1 MRVVEDFFLTQTE
14 VVIFDTEF
22 TTWEGA
28 MKRNWSGENEHR
40 ELVQIAAQKINLHTG
55 VVLDSFEVLV
65 KPQIN
70 PILSDYFVELTH
82 ITQEQIEA
90 SGIIFA
96 EAYQSFM
103 DWSAGLKKY
112 SFSQTLDSA
121 SDMGVLQENI
131 ALYSL
136 LLGLNEAEFGT
147 VTGVFQAVGIDTA
160 QYNSGRL
167 YQAFDLDLSG
177 HQHNAMHDVDSIV
190 ASLFAVKER
199 WMEQK

>member
-28 MKRNWSGENEHR
+28 MQRNWSGENEHR
-40 ELVQIAAQKINLHTG
+40 ELVQIAAQKINLHTAE
-55 VVLDSFEVLV
+55 VLRSFEVLV

-70 PILSDYFVELTH
+70 PELSEYFVELTH
-82 ITQEQIEA
+82 ITQAQIET

-96 EAYQSFM
+96 EAYQLFM
-103 DWSAGLKKY
+103 DWAGGVKKY

-136 LLGLNEAEFGT
+136 PLSLDEAEFGT
-147 VTGVFQAVGIDTA
+147 VTGVFQAVGIDTT

-199 WMEQK
+199 WLEQK